1 MKQKGNFLYL
11 TVFISGAAVLILEI
25 LGTRIIAP
33 FYGST
38 IFVWSS
44 LIVVTLGFL
53 SLGYFFGGRLA
64 DKNPETK
71 LLYRVILISAF
82 FISLILKIDQPVLI
96 FTDRVGLKYGPLV
109 ASLILFAP
117 SFLTLGMITPIA
129 IRLISKN
136 VKKSGRTAGKIFAIS
151 TLGSVAGALLA
162 GFFLLPTFSLT
173 QIFITM
179 SIILATVS
187 VVGFFEKRHFSL
199 FVVFLFSVVFVPKI
213 QGKIPNTLEMLY
225 HKQSFFGDIKVVGS
239 RNFRCLFVNGIGQ
252 TCMNLNS
259 PQEPKVLF
267 VKQTADLMQALPGG
281 SKTLLLGLAGGA
293 IVNVVPR
300 NIDMDIVELDPV
312 MREIAQDYFE
322 VSLEEK
328 NLFIDDARRFLRK
341 SPSNVYD
348 LVLVDTSLGANLP
361 YYMYSSESFFEMKR
375 VVKDGGLVVLHTEVS
390 SDTNEDLFVASILKT
405 AGLFFEN
412 VELYSSHP
420 VLFSN
425 SIIYL
430 YGENSPIANVSNRY
444 HKFEMEE
451 RNEVMVSDNFNP
463 LEEYYL
469 SHALMHVQNSK
480 ISDKQLL
487 FVE

>member
-53 SLGYFFGGRLA
+53 SLGYFFGGKLA

-375 VVKDGGLVVLHTEVS
+375 VVKDGGLVVLHIEVS

-405 AGLFFEN
+405 ASLFFEN

-430 YGENSPIANVSNRY
+430 YGENSPIANVSNHY

-451 RNEVMVSDNFNP
+451 RNEVIVSDNFNP

-480 ISDKQLL
+480 TSDKQLL